1 MDARVK
7 LAAFLIFIIVL
18 FSMKNMLAVLLMM
31 IFALALFPVAKVPLK
46 VTLRNFKPILP
57 IVILTALINVFLVR
71 GGEVLF
77 SFWKITVYK
86 DGMKY
91 IILLIMRLFAI
102 ISCSALVSYSTSP
115 IEMTTAIE
123 YFLSPLRLVGVNTNE
138 IAMMM
143 TVAMRF
149 IPTFIEEID
158 KIMAAQKSRGADIDT
173 GSLFKR
179 IKSIIP
185 IMVPLFVSAFRRAD
199 ELALAMESRCYN
211 GGIGKTSYK
220 VRKIKKLDIVSMIIF
235 AVAVCAVIAVNIFLK
250 VEVF

>member
-86 DGMKY
+86 DGMEY

-235 AVAVCAVIAVNIFLK
+235 AVTVCAVIAVNIFLK

>member
-7 LAAFLIFIIVL
+7 IAAFLAYVILL
-18 FSMKNMLAVLLMM
+18 FSLKNWLAVLIMM
-31 IFALALFPVAKVPLK
+31 VFALMLFPVARVPVK

-77 SFWKITVYK
+77 SFWKITVYR

-91 IILLIMRLFAI
+91 IIMLIMRLFAI
-102 ISCSALVSYSTSP
+102 ISCSSLVSYSTSP
-115 IEMTTAIE
+115 IEITTAIE
-123 YFLSPLRLVGVNTNE
+123 FFLSPLRLVGVNTNE

-179 IKSIIP
+179 IRSIIP

-220 VRKIKKLDIVSMIIF
+220 VRKIGRTDVISIVVF
-235 AVAVCAVIAVNIFLK
+235 LVAVAAVIAVNIFIR
-250 VEVF
+250 VEVL

>member
-86 DGMKY
+86 DGMEY